1 MLDYNQPIDR
11 ARPEAAQQRPQA
23 GFSVLELVNLL
34 WRRKI
39 AIAAA
44 ALLGATLAVTVG
56 KSLTPRY
63 TATAQLL
70 VDPRELQLVDR
81 ELTPRAQ
88 DVSGMSMVVESQ
100 ARLITSNSVLLQVIQ
115 QTGLDKDPEFGG
127 GGDAKT
133 MMSSLLGLV
142 GLQPRAPSAAEAK
155 EVQLAALDAL
165 NKHITIRKT
174 EKSFI
179 VDIEVWSTDPAKAAM
194 LANTLTNVYLT
205 ESRNSQASAAR
216 RATTDLSGRLKELR
230 ERLRNAETAL
240 ATYKAQNNFV
250 GTQDSLISDQQ
261 LSASNQ
267 RLSAARAATMDA
279 QARLD
284 QIEASRRTAADA
296 GANPEALQSPTIA
309 NLRAQY
315 ADARKKYAEQA
326 GELGP
331 RHPALRQTEKQ
342 VEDLKRTINEEIDRF
357 AQSAKNDLTRARD
370 FEASLN
376 RALEA
381 QKRQS
386 VQLSQAAVRLREL
399 EREADASR
407 DVYQSFL
414 KRSRETEEQETLNTS
429 AARVIGEATV
439 PQRRS
444 FPPAMSLFAMIG
456 FIFGAIAASGWFV
469 VAELLSAGAAAPAP
483 APARRERTPA
493 PQAPRAPEPARAS
506 EVPSPQPQPV
516 SRAPDVAQPLP
527 EIAAP
532 PLQPAAVERPLIEK
546 PLIARLQEADVIHT
560 LGAILAT
567 GGGVDLTRLGWPTL
581 RPGFPLT
588 SLLNAWRDMRA
599 AVARRGGGKAMPVVA
614 LVGGSETI
622 GRSVTALNFAL
633 AAARDGVRVLM
644 IDADHLAHSLS
655 KKVNRNGKS
664 EPSRLGW
671 LSNGS
676 KAAREIRTVNG
687 ISVLPAADGDAGK
700 ATEAIRKAI
709 AQARSAGGYDLV
721 VLDGPMTPLAAGS
734 RKLLDDVD
742 ALVAVLPTSLDIND
756 GLEEILS
763 TLGRA
768 ERKLVGVVLD
778 ELTPAT
784 QARQRGRQYA

>member
-11 ARPEAAQQRPQA
+11 ARHPTMSEAPQRKSEA
-23 GFSVLELVNLL
+23 SFNVLELVSLL

-39 AIAAA
+39 AIASA
-44 ALLGATLAVTVG
+44 ALIGACLAVTVG

-63 TATAQLL
+63 TATAQLY

-115 QTGLDKDPEFGG
+115 QANLDKDPEFGG
-127 GGDAKT
+127 GGDTKT
-133 MMSSLLGLV
+133 LMNSLPGLI
-142 GLQPRAPSAAEAK
+142 GLQPRAPSAADIK
-155 EVQLAALDAL
+155 DVQLAALDAL
-165 NKHITIRKT
+165 NKHITIRKGD
-174 EKSFI
+174 KSFI

-194 LANTLTNVYLT
+194 LANTLTNTYLT
-205 ESRNSQASAAR
+205 DSRNSQALAAR
-216 RATTDLSGRLKELR
+216 RATSELSGRLKELR

-261 LSASNQ
+261 LSNSNQ

-284 QIEASRRTAADA
+284 QIDANKRTAADA
-296 GANPEALQSPTIA
+296 GAIPEALQSPTIA

-315 ADARKKYAEQA
+315 ADARKKYAEQTA
-326 GELGP
+326 ELGP

-342 VEDLKRTINEEIDRF
+342 VEDLKRTISEEIERF
-357 AQSAKNDLTRARD
+357 ALSARNDLTRARD
-370 FEASLN
+370 YEASLN
-376 RALEA
+376 RALEV

-429 AARVIGEATV
+429 AARVIGEATI

-456 FIFGAIAASGWFV
+456 FIFGGLAAACWFV
-469 VAELLSAGAAAPAP
+469 AAEHLFNGATAPEP
-483 APARRERTPA
+483 SRRERTPSPDLTR
-493 PQAPRAPEPARAS
+493 PQPEPAA
-506 EVPSPQPQPV
+506 PSPALALV
-516 SRAPDVAQPLP
+516 
-527 EIAAP
+527 
-532 PLQPAAVERPLIEK
+532 EK
-546 PLIARLQEADVIHT
+546 PLIARLQEADVIRT

-567 GGGVDLTRLGWPTL
+567 GSGVDLTRVGWPTL

-588 SLLNAWRDMRA
+588 TLLNALRDMRA
-599 AVARRGGGKAMPVVA
+599 AMARRAGGKTMPVMA
-614 LVGGSETI
+614 LVGAGDTT

-633 AAARDGVRVLM
+633 AAARDGSRVLM
-644 IDADHLAHSLS
+644 IDADHQAHTLS
-655 KKVNRNGKS
+655 NRINRPGKS
-664 EPSRLGW
+664 EPAKLGW
-671 LSNGS
+671 LSIGS
-676 KAAREIRTVNG
+676 KAAREIKTVNG
-687 ISVLPAADGDAGK
+687 ISVLPATESDAGK
-700 ATEAIRKAI
+700 AADAIRRAI

-721 VLDGPMTPLAAGS
+721 ILDGPAMPLTAAG
-734 RKLLDDVD
+734 RKLLDSAD

-756 GLEEILS
+756 SMEEILS
-763 TLGRA
+763 ALGGT

-784 QARQRGRQYA
+784 QPRQRGRQYA

>member
-11 ARPEAAQQRPQA
+11 AGPEAPQQKSQA
-23 GFSVLELVNLL
+23 GFNVLELVNLL

-56 KSLTPRY
+56 KSVTPRY
-63 TATAQLL
+63 TATAQLY

-88 DVSGMSMVVESQ
+88 DVSGMAMVVESQ

-115 QTGLDKDPEFGG
+115 QANLDKDPEFGG
-127 GGDAKT
+127 GGDARSL
-133 MMSSLLGLV
+133 MSSLLGLI
-142 GLQPRAPSAAEAK
+142 GLQPRAPSAAETK

-165 NKHITIRKT
+165 NRHITVRKT

-194 LANTLTNVYLT
+194 LANTLTSAYLA

-216 RATTDLSGRLKELR
+216 RATNDLSGRLKELR
-230 ERLRNAETAL
+230 ERLRSAETAL

-250 GTQDSLISDQQ
+250 GTQDALISDQQ

-296 GANPEALQSPTIA
+296 GANSEALQSPTIA

-444 FPPAMSLFAMIG
+444 FPPAMSMFAMIG
-456 FIFGAIAASGWFV
+456 FIFGALAAASWFV
-469 VAELLSAGAAAPAP
+469 AAELLSAGATAPAAPT
-483 APARRERTPA
+483 PARRERTPA
-493 PQAPRAPEPARAS
+493 PRAPRAPEVSRTPEIA
-506 EVPSPQPQPV
+506 QPQPAP
-516 SRAPDVAQPLP
+516 RAPEVAQSLP
-527 EIAAP
+527 ELAAP
-532 PLQPAAVERPLIEK
+532 SLQPEMDENTLIGK

-588 SLLNAWRDMRA
+588 TLLNTWRDMRT
-599 AVARRGGGKAMPVVA
+599 AVARRAGGKAMPVIA
-614 LVGGSETI
+614 LVGAGETT

-633 AAARDGVRVLM
+633 AAARDGARVLM
-644 IDADHLAHSLS
+644 IDADHQAHSLS
-655 KKVNRNGKS
+655 NKVSRPGKS

-671 LSNGS
+671 LSIGS
-676 KAAREIRTVNG
+676 KAAREIKTVNG

-700 ATEAIRKAI
+700 ATEAMRKAI
-709 AQARSAGGYDLV
+709 EQARAAGGYDLV
-721 VLDGPMTPLAAGS
+721 ILDGPVTPLGAAS
-734 RKLLDDVD
+734 RKLLDDAD

-756 GLEEILS
+756 GLEEILN

>member
-11 ARPEAAQQRPQA
+11 AGSEAPHQRPQA
-23 GFSVLELVNLL
+23 GFNVLELFNLL

-39 AIAAA
+39 AIAVA

-56 KSLTPRY
+56 KSLAPRY
-63 TATAQLL
+63 TATAQLY

-115 QTGLDKDPEFGG
+115 QADLDKDPEFGG
-127 GGDAKT
+127 ADGKGV
-133 MMSSLLGLV
+133 MSSLLGLI
-142 GLQPRAPSAAEAK
+142 GLQPHAPSATEKK
-155 EVQLAALDAL
+155 EVQLAALEAL
-165 NKHITIRKT
+165 NRHITIRKT

-194 LANTLTNVYLT
+194 LANTLTSAYLA

-216 RATTDLSGRLKELR
+216 RATNDLSGRLKELR
-230 ERLRNAETAL
+230 ERLRNAETVL

-250 GTQDSLISDQQ
+250 GTQDALISDQQ

-284 QIEASRRTAADA
+284 QIEASRRTTADA
-296 GANPEALQSPTIA
+296 GANSEALQSPTIA

-370 FEASLN
+370 FEASLS

-414 KRSRETEEQETLNTS
+414 KRSRETEEQETLNPR
-429 AARVIGEATV
+429 AARIIGEATV

-456 FIFGAIAASGWFV
+456 FMFGAIAASSWFV
-469 VAELLSAGAAAPAP
+469 AAELLFAGAFVPAP
-483 APARRERTPA
+483 APARPNRTPL
-493 PQAPRAPEPARAS
+493 PQAPRAPEPSRAPETAR
-506 EVPSPQPQPV
+506 PQPV
-516 SRAPDVAQPLP
+516 SRAPEVAEALP
-527 EIAAP
+527 ELAAP
-532 PLQPAAVERPLIEK
+532 PLQPSMVEKSLIEK

-567 GGGVDLTRLGWPTL
+567 GDGIDLTRLGWPTL

-588 SLLNAWRDMRA
+588 TLLNACRDMRA
-599 AVARRGGGKAMPVVA
+599 TTARRAGGKTMPVIA
-614 LVGGSETI
+614 LVGASETT

-633 AAARDGVRVLM
+633 AAARDGARVLM
-644 IDADHLAHSLS
+644 IDADHQAHSLS
-655 KKVNRNGKS
+655 NKVNRPRKS
-664 EPSRLGW
+664 EPSKVGW
-671 LSNGS
+671 LSIGS
-676 KAAREIRTVNG
+676 KAAREIKTLNG
-687 ISVLPAADGDAGK
+687 ISVLPAVEGDAGK
-700 ATEAIRKAI
+700 ATDAVRKAI
-709 AQARSAGGYDLV
+709 EQARSAGGYDLV
-721 VLDGPMTPLAAGS
+721 ILDGPTAPLTAGS
-734 RKLLDDVD
+734 RKLLDDAD

-778 ELTPAT
+778 ELTPMA